1 MAEQGGDEGVGS
13 WHGVTPF
20 ESSSRSLLLTVL
32 GELVVPD
39 GQPVWTAS
47 LLPVLSGLGVTEQTT
62 RQTIARA
69 SDSGWLLGQRFGREV
84 RWVVSPAAIE
94 LIEDITRRVASLHAV
109 PDHWDGMGVMLHVSV
124 PTRNRAARRS
134 LYNALRW
141 AGFGS
146 PAPGLWVSPHVDRE
160 DEVAAVI
167 DELGLREST
176 MMVVGRLASAG
187 LTEREIVTR
196 AWDLDGVRARY
207 ATLIETYEN
216 RRPGPGDEVLFSYLN
231 LVDEWRTFPGIDP
244 QLPRDLPPDWIGGH
258 AADMF
263 RTLRASWKPAAR
275 ERWADIVALTA
286 HRPSALRPPGPAHR
300 SNSRSFRSGAGGPTC
315 GPDRSPGS
323 T

>member
-1 MAEQGGDEGVGS
+1 
-13 WHGVTPF
+13 
-20 ESSSRSLLLTVL
+20 LLLTVL

-47 LLPVLSGLGVTEQTT
+47 LLHVLSGLGVTEQTA

-69 SDSGWLLGQRFGREV
+69 ADSGWLLGQRVGREV
-84 RWVVSPAAIE
+84 CWVVSRAAIE
-94 LIEDITRRVASLHAV
+94 LIEEITRRVASLHAV
-109 PDHWDGMGVMLHVSV
+109 PDHWDGLGVMLHVSV

-160 DEVAAVI
+160 AEVAAVI

-176 MMVVGRLASAG
+176 MMVIGRLACAG
-187 LTEREIVTR
+187 LTEREILAR
-196 AWDLDGVRARY
+196 AWDLEEVSARY

-216 RRPGPGDEVLFSYLN
+216 RRPEPGDEVLLSYLS
-231 LVDEWRTFPGIDP
+231 LVDEWRKFPNIDP

-263 RTLRASWKPAAR
+263 RALRARWKPAAR
-275 ERWADIVALTA
+275 ERWADIVALTS
-286 HRPSALRPPGPAHR
+286 RPA
-300 SNSRSFRSGAGGPTC
+300 
-315 GPDRSPGS
+315 
-323 T
+323 